1 MVAEVSGRKV
11 HQGNY
16 RKCSIDD
23 YVHDAGLIWP
33 ADKKRSVFDLW
44 CYVLNHAAK
53 LGEAIRREEYAEAG
67 HEVGRVA
74 VWLFSFIA
82 RLQAPT
88 KKAVDSLFFVS
99 TPLSEII
106 WNKYPNCCPVCYESR
121 VVIPQLKGKDVEDWN
136 GSLRTCRCM
145 LRLEAV
151 ERRKEKKIGETER
164 EVIRRRRR
172 EYAERVRPKG
182 SKAFSLDDLENMYF
196 NIFQPA
202 ITALTPESI
211 GFHFLE
217 EVGEVSEALTLLYT
231 FREKE
236 EATRELYELRKLEV
250 ENEIADVFSWLFA
263 VSSKLRLIYEKFD
276 RSPKRLYP
284 GLKVSL
290 PRYAPQMRVSKRIW
304 AEYATRQGGFGC
316 RRCGLL
322 TCICRI
328 FLATKK
334 EDRDV
339 LLGR

>member
-11 HQGNY
+11 HQRNY
-16 RKCSIDD
+16 QKCSIDD
-23 YVHDAGLIWP
+23 YVHDAGLVWP
-33 ADKKRSVFDLW
+33 TDKQRSVFDLW

-67 HEVGRVA
+67 HEIGRTT

-82 RLQAPT
+82 RLQDP
-88 KKAVDSLFFVS
+88 KKKGFDSVFYLE

-106 WNKYPNCCPVCYESR
+106 WNKYPNCCPVCYEDR
-121 VVIPQLKGKDVEDWN
+121 VVMPQLNGKDVPDWN
-136 GSLRTCRCM
+136 GRLRKCRCM

-151 ERRKEKKIGETER
+151 ETRSEKKSRKAKQETL
-164 EVIRRRRR
+164 RRRRR
-172 EYAERVRPKG
+172 KHAKRFRPTDP
-182 SKAFSLDDLENMYF
+182 KALSLNGLENMF
-196 NIFQPA
+196 FRVFQPA
-202 ITALTPESI
+202 ITVLAPESI

-231 FREKE
+231 FAKEE
-236 EATRELYELRKLEV
+236 EATRELYESRKFEV

-276 RSPKRLYP
+276 RSPERLYP
-284 GLKVSL
+284 NFKGPL
-290 PRYAPQMRVSKRIW
+290 PQYAPQMWVSERIW
-304 AEYATRQGGFGC
+304 TEYGTKQGGFGC
-316 RRCGLL
+316 RRCGYL
-322 TCICRI
+322 TCKCPI

-334 EDRDV
+334 EARNI